1 MMTLLSV
8 TDLHVSYGKVEAIS
22 GVSLE
27 MQAGNIVTVIG
38 PNGAGKTTLLAALM
52 GLLPSKGESW
62 YDAQDLGI
70 LSTEERVR
78 RGICLV
84 PERREL
90 FTEMTVADNLVLGAY
105 TRWGDREAVQ
115 RDLQEVYERFPR
127 LSERRG
133 QLAATLSGGER
144 QMLALGR
151 ALMAK
156 PRLLLLDEPS
166 LGLAP
171 LIVREIFRI
180 VTGLRELGVSILLVE
195 QNARAALETADYGYV
210 LETGCMVSASQLRA
224 QWSQLFAPTDRTL
237 PAMLTRQAE
246 RFAQKPLVT
255 AGRTTWTYAETCE
268 AAARC
273 AGILRSAGIQ
283 PGDRVA
289 IICSNRIEFLEIV
302 LGCAWLGAVAV
313 PINVASRGPQLQH
326 ILSNCAARLLVMEA
340 VYAENL
346 AFLDPP
352 ELAIEAVW
360 LMDGTTEVSI
370 GEVRSISMPL
380 GRERIAAAA
389 VRPDDPALILYTSG
403 TTGPSKGVCCPQ
415 AQYFWW
421 AVNTASLL
429 QLRADDVLCTSLP
442 LFHTNALNTFY
453 QALLI
458 GASVCFEKRFSA
470 SRFFASL
477 TQHRATVT
485 YLLGAMVPILLSRP
499 SSPEESAH
507 TVRIALAPGVPAQF
521 HEEFKQRTGIRL
533 LDGWGSTETNFVLG
547 TTIEKQKPG
556 LMGPVFEGFRARVV
570 DDQDSEVA
578 DDTAGELVVRA
589 DDPFAFATGYFRAPD
604 KTAEAWRNL
613 WFHTGDRVV
622 RQSDGYFRFIDRLKD
637 AIRRRGENIS
647 SFEVEQVLLSH
658 SAVANAAAFPVRS
671 PLAEDEVMAA
681 VILHPGQ
688 RLSEAELIAFCEPRL
703 PYFAVPRYL
712 EFVHELPTTES
723 GKVQKYKLRER
734 GVTQRT
740 WDREA
745 SHERPTQHSGA

>member
-1 MMTLLSV
+1 MIP
-8 TDLHVSYGKVEAIS
+8 G
-22 GVSLE
+22 
-27 MQAGNIVTVIG
+27 
-38 PNGAGKTTLLAALM
+38 
-52 GLLPSKGESW
+52 
-62 YDAQDLGI
+62 
-70 LSTEERVR
+70 
-78 RGICLV
+78 
-84 PERREL
+84 
-90 FTEMTVADNLVLGAY
+90 
-105 TRWGDREAVQ
+105 
-115 RDLQEVYERFPR
+115 
-127 LSERRG
+127 
-133 QLAATLSGGER
+133 
-144 QMLALGR
+144 
-151 ALMAK
+151 
-156 PRLLLLDEPS
+156 
-166 LGLAP
+166 
-171 LIVREIFRI
+171 
-180 VTGLRELGVSILLVE
+180 
-195 QNARAALETADYGYV
+195 
-210 LETGCMVSASQLRA
+210 SQLRA
-224 QWSQLFAPTDRTL
+224 QWSQLFAPADRTL

-246 RFAQKPLVT
+246 RFTQKPLVT
-255 AGRTTWTYAETCE
+255 AADTTWTYAETHE
-268 AAARC
+268 AVSRC
-273 AGILRSAGIQ
+273 AGTLRSAGIQ

-289 IICSNRIEFLEIV
+289 IICSNRIEFLELV
-302 LGCAWLGAVAV
+302 LGCAWLGAIAV

-340 VYAENL
+340 AYAENL
-346 AFLDPP
+346 ALLYPP
-352 ELAIEAVW
+352 DLAVEAIW
-360 LMDGTTEVSI
+360 LIDGTTQVNI
-370 GEVRSISMPL
+370 GEVVSISMPR
-380 GRERIAAAA
+380 GSERIAAAP
-389 VRPDDPALILYTSG
+389 VRPGDLALILYTSG

-429 QLRADDVLCTSLP
+429 QLRADDVLCSSLP

-477 TQHRATVT
+477 TRHRATVS

-499 SSPEESAH
+499 RSSEEAAH

-521 HEEFKQRTGIRL
+521 HEEFKHRTGIHL

-547 TTIEKQKPG
+547 TTIEHQKPG
-556 LMGPVFEGFRARVV
+556 LMGPVFEGFQARVV
-570 DDQDSEVA
+570 DDQDREVA

-589 DDPFAFATGYFRAPD
+589 DDPLAFATGYFRAPE
-604 KTAEAWRNL
+604 KTVEAWRNR

-622 RQSDGYFRFIDRLKD
+622 RQSGGYFRFVDRLKD
-637 AIRRRGENIS
+637 SIRRRGENIS

-688 RLSEAELIAFCEPRL
+688 RLTEAELIAFCEPRL

-712 EFVHELPTTES
+712 EFVNELPTTES

-734 GVTQRT
+734 GVTERT

-745 SHERPTQHSGA
+745 PHEKPTRHSSA